1 MDSIISEDIVNRLV
15 NNDIGALGELYEIL
29 NKKVYNRCYFMLKNK
44 GLAEDATQEIFLK
57 VFKQIASLKESDLL
71 EAWINRMTY
80 NYCIDHFRK
89 TNKLKESQLLD
100 SHDPVSAT
108 NFLEEIERISKSD
121 SLKSAVKKEIE
132 NLKEVDR
139 LVILLHYWEGK
150 SVNEIA
156 EELDLGASS
165 VKMKLSRSRSKI
177 KESLEKQGFD
187 HTLEIAVFILLNLF

>member
-1 MDSIISEDIVNRLV
+1 MND
-15 NNDIGALGELYEIL
+15 DIGALGELYEIL
-29 NKKVYNRCYFMLKNK
+29 NKKVYNRCFFMLKNK

-57 VFKQIASLKESDLL
+57 VFKQISSLKDKNLL

-100 SHDPVSAT
+100 SHNSENES
-108 NFLEEIERISKSD
+108 NFLEEIERIHESD
-121 SLKSAVKKEIE
+121 SLKLAVKKEIE
-132 NLKEVDR
+132 SLKEVDR

-156 EELDLGASS
+156 EELELGASS
-165 VKMKLSRSRSKI
+165 VKMKLSRSRSTI

-187 HTLEIAVFILLNLF
+187 HTLEIAVFVLLNLF